1 MFVQAGL
8 VRHLSM
14 LVCVVAIPMG
24 LAGCNSFALDDGI
37 PNTSPPAVVV
47 GPQNAPRPA
56 SLTLKSTGTYPTFGK
71 PLTAA
76 NTQIDDQQYSSAET
90 QLSSLAK
97 AKARGA
103 ISEAEYQR
111 RVNALRKLSEDQT
124 SSATAPATN

>member
-1 MFVQAGL
+1 MVVQARL

-14 LVCVVAIPMG
+14 LACVVVIPMG
-24 LAGCNSFALDDGI
+24 LTGCNSFALDDGI

-47 GPQNAPRPA
+47 GPQNAPRPTA
-56 SLTLKSTGTYPTFGK
+56 LTLNSTGTYPNFGK

-76 NTQIDDQQYSSAET
+76 NTQIDDAQYSSAET
-90 QLSSLAK
+90 QLSSLSK

-111 RVNALRKLSEDQT
+111 RVNALRKLSADQA
-124 SSATAPATN
+124 SGAAAPATN